1 MLHCVVWRSIARPR
15 KASGMLRKT
24 TIESQCQMKKDMD
37 FFSAL
42 CIGMGAFYL
51 DGYQP
56 YARRYLL
63 N

>member
-1 MLHCVVWRSIARPR
+1 
-15 KASGMLRKT
+15 
-24 TIESQCQMKKDMD
+24 MD

-63 N
+63 IIVKSRILRVSKKYCQMGMVFSYNEERVGFK